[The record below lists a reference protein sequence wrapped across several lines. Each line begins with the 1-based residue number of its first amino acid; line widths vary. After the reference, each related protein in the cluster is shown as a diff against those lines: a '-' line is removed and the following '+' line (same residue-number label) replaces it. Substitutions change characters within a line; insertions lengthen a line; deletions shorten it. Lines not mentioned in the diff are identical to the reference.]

1 MAPNVTTRTQSSGD
15 PGQKAALPPMRGV
28 ATSYIPQTGVT
39 SAALKL
45 RKQLA
50 SAAALRAGRILMLLA
65 LAIPLCQLTACGG
78 GGDDETTVPTPA
90 VNCQAR
96 PELCK

>member
-1 MAPNVTTRTQSSGD
+1 MQTVTR
-15 PGQKAALPPMRGV
+15 PAAHW
-28 ATSYIPQTGVT
+28 
-39 SAALKL
+39 AA
-45 RKQLA
+45 
-50 SAAALRAGRILMLLA
+50 RILMPLA
-65 LAIPLCQLTACGG
+65 LFTLLCQLTACGG